1 MTSIEWLANLIK
13 ESDKKGYSLQL
24 SKLDEWVKQAK
35 EMHREEIVKAR
46 ITAPIVYQSY
56 NYSHR
61 NEAEIYYNET
71 FKQQ

>member
-1 MTSIEWLANLIK
+1 MSSKEWLANLIK

-35 EMHREEIVKAR
+35 VMHKRELQKSFLKNDNSVSIFSTLER
-46 ITAPIVYQSY
+46 FEQ
-56 NYSHR
+56 
-61 NEAEIYYNET
+61 YYNET